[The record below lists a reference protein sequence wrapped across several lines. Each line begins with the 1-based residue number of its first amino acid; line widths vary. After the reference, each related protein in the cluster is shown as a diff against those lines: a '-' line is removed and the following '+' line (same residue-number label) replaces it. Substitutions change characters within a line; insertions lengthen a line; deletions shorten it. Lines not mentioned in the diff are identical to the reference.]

1 MTGDVDGTADRRA
14 AVAGDEIE
22 TAIAVAVGAEGL
34 PAKIG
39 GDEDAFWSRS
49 RVGITPRTDI
59 QKPLSPAGLCTRDI
73 RMDSPRDSGEEL
85 HREVRRLRTEIQQLR
100 EIVNALFNAVF
111 EDSDEEFDSTPKG
124 DDNNMYN

>member
-1 MTGDVDGTADRRA
+1 
-14 AVAGDEIE
+14 
-22 TAIAVAVGAEGL
+22 
-34 PAKIG
+34 
-39 GDEDAFWSRS
+39 
-49 RVGITPRTDI
+49 
-59 QKPLSPAGLCTRDI
+59 
-73 RMDSPRDSGEEL
+73 MDSPRDSGEEL